1 MEKGLPSKYCLFQ
14 VLLNFE
20 IYKKIIYL
28 FEGVILCYKWII
40 INSLNDLMRVSKCK
54 MSRCRERGGQFFFS
68 SLFWLKKKYLRP
80 SLHLDIKKYQKL
92 DIISYNFD
100 RWQVTIDMFDM
111 FHLLSCWKSNYFY
124 LMSVKA
130 DLCTFW

>member
-20 IYKKIIYL
+20 IYKKLIYL
-28 FEGVILCYKWII
+28 FERVILCYKLII
-40 INSLNDLMRVSKCK
+40 INSLNDLMRVYPSK
-54 MSRCRERGGQFFFS
+54 MSRCRERGWEFS
-68 SLFWLKKKYLRP
+68 SGSLLWPEQNSHPP

-130 DLCTFW
+130 DLCTFG